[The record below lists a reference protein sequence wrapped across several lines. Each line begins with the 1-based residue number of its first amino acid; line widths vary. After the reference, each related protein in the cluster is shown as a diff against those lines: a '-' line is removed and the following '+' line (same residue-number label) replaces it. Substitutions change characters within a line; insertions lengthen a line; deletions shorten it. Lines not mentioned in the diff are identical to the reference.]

1 MLIAQII
8 KEKTTYD
15 VNKNKSSVIT
25 QQRVNKNTSVI
36 AVQ

>member
-8 KEKTTYD
+8 KGKTTYD
-15 VNKNKSSVIT
+15 VNKTKSPVVT
-25 QQRVNKNTSVI
+25 QQRVNNNTSVI

>member
-8 KEKTTYD
+8 KEKTTYYVD
-15 VNKNKSSVIT
+15 KNKSLVIT

>member
-1 MLIAQII
+1 MLIAQIL

-15 VNKNKSSVIT
+15 VNKTKSPVMT
-25 QQRVNKNTSVI
+25 RQRVNKNTSVI